1 MGDVFS
7 KKEGKSPTRNP
18 TQIARDTNLHTN
30 KALSKS
36 TPDLFEEQKPRRRKF
51 VKIGNIKVSIIQGKI
66 AEENADVIVNSVN
79 SDLDLETGRGSKAL
93 ADSGGDAIQKE
104 CEENYPGGITEN
116 EVAVTNGGNLKCRKV
131 YHVTLPKWE
140 DNNKQAITTAMT
152 NCLTMAEQYGVTSL
166 IFPPF
171 GSGYLNYPDDIL
183 TDTMLQSVVDFEQL
197 FHSTSI
203 DSIVIVCHRTQNSVY
218 RAFERKARELSGAV
232 SQGGSHS
239 CKCGNIN
246 VIIQKGTITKQ
257 RCDVMVIT
265 ASKELKLK
273 YGALSK
279 SVLEAAGPDIQTA
292 CDNNYPSGVD
302 YGEVAATRAYKL
314 HCRFVYFGSLPD
326 WKNTSDNPQQVLTDF
341 ITNCL
346 EKAHSHDAKYLAFP
360 TLGTGALKYPPD
372 VMAKTM
378 ESCIRRF
385 DLKHGDTKLQHI
397 YIVVFDRS
405 KDCMV
410 VENALLKEFQVTKG
424 LTLKMPSAPPPTVE
438 PSAPPESPAPGTP
451 AFFLWMYQYQDK
463 PPSYWS
469 IFGPAKSLKEWNSQT
484 RRERY
489 KLVKVTKQ
497 IETAVSKIVEQTWIP
512 KFVGKGRDG
521 AGLEDLNYTNIQ
533 VTKVERI
540 ENTELFEKY
549 VQMRGKLF
557 HKAGVLETPFGQLG
571 DLTTGVKKR
580 RIYTTGKADKNVF
593 TDVYPEIN
601 EHYLFHGTQ
610 EDRIPTIA
618 TQGFDIRLT
627 DKAMFGA
634 AVYASESSTK
644 ADQYADKKSERDKS
658 KPKKM
663 ILLRMALGE
672 IFVTETEKKFAR
684 PPCKSCEKDKC
695 TDPSHNSSGHG
706 SYDSVVVDG
715 SWNFREFL
723 AFDAAQCYPEYV
735 ITYQRV

>member
-7 KKEGKSPTRNP
+7 KKEEKSPTRNP
-18 TQIARDTNLHTN
+18 TQGARNTNLHMN

-93 ADSGGDAIQKE
+93 SESGGDAIQKE
-104 CEENYPGGITEN
+104 CQENYPGGITEN

-152 NCLTMAEQYGVTSL
+152 NCLTMADQY
-166 IFPPF
+166 
-171 GSGYLNYPDDIL
+171 N
-183 TDTMLQSVVDFEQL
+183 TMLQSVVDFEQL

-203 DSIVIVCHRTQNSVY
+203 ESIVIVCHRTQNSVF
-218 RAFERKARELSGAV
+218 RAFERKTRELSGAV

-265 ASKELKLK
+265 ASKDLKLK
-273 YGALSK
+273 YGMLSK
-279 SVLEAAGPDIQTA
+279 SVLDAAGPDIQTA

-302 YGEVAATRAYKL
+302 YTEVAATRAYKL

-346 EKAHSHDAKYLAFP
+346 EKAHSHDTKYIAFP
-360 TLGTGALKYPPD
+360 TVGTGALKYPPD

-378 ESCIRRF
+378 ESCIRKF
-385 DLKHGDTKLQHI
+385 DLKHSDTKLQHI
-397 YIVVFDRS
+397 YIVVFDKS

-410 VENALLKEFQVTKG
+410 VENALLKEFQVTRG
-424 LTLKMPSAPPPTVE
+424 LTLKMPSAPPPSVE

-451 AFFLWMYQYQDK
+451 AFFLWMYNYQDK

-484 RRERY
+484 KRERY
-489 KLVKVTKQ
+489 KLVKVTRQ
-497 IETAVSKIVEQTWIP
+497 IETAVRKIVEETWIP
-512 KFVGKGRDG
+512 KYVGKGRDG
-521 AGLEDLNYTNIQ
+521 AGLEDLNYTKIQ

-557 HKAGVLETPFGQLG
+557 HKAGVLETTFDQLG
-571 DLTTGVKKR
+571 DLPSGVKKR
-580 RIYTTGKADKNVF
+580 KVFTTVKADKSVF

-644 ADQYADKKSERDKS
+644 ADQYAGI
-658 KPKKM
+658 M
-663 ILLRMALGE
+663 
-672 IFVTETEKKFAR
+672 
-684 PPCKSCEKDKC
+684 
-695 TDPSHNSSGHG
+695 
-706 SYDSVVVDG
+706 
-715 SWNFREFL
+715 
-723 AFDAAQCYPEYV
+723 
-735 ITYQRV
+735 